1 MRRFLLTLLGLWTF
15 IPITVAQEAS
25 PGGSPPV
32 GVEALAEAVE
42 KNAAAISEQGKAL
55 GELREATT
63 EISAASKDLTEAVN
77 KSAAAIAD
85 QNKAVSDVREAIQDM
100 SGTNKQVISDLRE
113 AVVALTAQAQRASAD
128 LVQAISKLAEA
139 QRSSSDELREDVKW
153 LRSEVRK
160 IEPARRT
167 IFVSYPSTV
176 ECGAGTNDC
185 STRATSLC
193 TGLGFKTGSAAAYQT
208 APGDAKNPAKPAKFG
223 SIGAVCSD

>member
-1 MRRFLLTLLGLWTF
+1 MRRFLLILVGLCSS
-15 IPITVAQEAS
+15 IPAAMAQEAS
-25 PGGSPPV
+25 PGAPRQ
-32 GVEALAEAVE
+32 LASRHWRKPWRRMRLQSV
-42 KNAAAISEQGKAL
+42 NKARPL
-55 GELREATT
+55 PNCAKQPAR
-63 EISAASKDLTEAVN
+63 SRKSSKDLA
-77 KSAAAIAD
+77 
-85 QNKAVSDVREAIQDM
+85 KAVDKNADAISDQSKTLSDLREAIQDM

-113 AVVALTAQAQRASAD
+113 AVVALTAQTQRASAD

-167 IFVSYPSTV
+167 VFVSYPSTV

-185 STRATSLC
+185 STRATTLC

>member
-1 MRRFLLTLLGLWTF
+1 MRRFLLILVGLCSS
-15 IPITVAQEAS
+15 IPAAMAQEAS
-25 PGGSPPV
+25 PGGTPPV

-55 GELREATT
+55 AELRETT
-63 EISAASKDLTEAVN
+63 GEIAESSKDLA
-77 KSAAAIAD
+77 
-85 QNKAVSDVREAIQDM
+85 KAVDKNADAISDQSKTLSDLREAIQDM

-113 AVVALTAQAQRASAD
+113 AVVDLTAQTQRASAD

-185 STRATSLC
+185 STRATTLC